1 MKTDIFKD
9 LVPLLD
15 MDNNQIKNLAID
27 IIEENKQ
34 LGEKFFIQ
42 KLLIQFQELSSQ
54 IFMNYERI

>member
-9 LVPLLD
+9 LVPLLE
-15 MDNNQIKNLAID
+15 MDNKQIKDLAIG

-34 LGEKFFIQ
+34 LGEKFFVQ
-42 KLLIQFQELSSQ
+42 QLLIKVQELSSQ